1 MRRVRILLAENHK
14 VVGEALRNLLEPRYE
29 VVGIVTDGRALLK
42 VAPQLK
48 PHIAIIDVGMPVLNG
63 LDASR
68 ELKHLLPHVK
78 IIFLT
83 MNDDDPDIANK
94 VRRSGASYLLKSS
107 VTADLLTAV
116 KEVLRGNSYLTPR
129 ISERLQLEFIK
140 TGAKHSAR
148 HVTTR
153 QQEVLRL
160 LAQGRTMQEVA
171 DTLQITPRTVAFHK
185 YHVMENFSLKS
196 NAELIRFVVRE
207 GIIKSA

>member
-29 VVGIVTDGRALLK
+29 VVGIVTDGHALLK

-63 LDASR
+63 LDASL
-68 ELKHLLPHVK
+68 ELKRLLPHVK

-83 MNDDDPDIANK
+83 MNDDPDIVNQ
-94 VRRSGASYLLKSS
+94 VRRSGASYLLKTS
-107 VTADLLTAV
+107 VTAELLTAV

-140 TGAKHSAR
+140 TGPKHSAR
-148 HVTTR
+148 HVTAR

>member
-14 VVGEALRNLLEPRYE
+14 VVGEALRDLLEPRYE

-68 ELKHLLPHVK
+68 ELKRLLPHVK

-83 MNDDDPDIANK
+83 MNDDPDIANQ

-116 KEVLRGNSYLTPR
+116 KEVQRGNSYLTPR

-140 TGAKHSAR
+140 TGPKHSAR
-148 HVTTR
+148 RVTTR

-160 LAQGRTMQEVA
+160 LAQGRTMQEAA
-171 DTLQITPRTVAFHK
+171 DILQITPRTVAFHK
-185 YHVMENFSLKS
+185 YSTMAAFGLKS